1 MISQE
6 TIEEVKNRLVKTYDP
21 ISIYLFG
28 SYAWGHPTEDS
39 DLDLLI
45 VVEHSEEIKYKRPV
59 PGYMALI
66 EVDAPNEIIVYTSEE
81 FKRNSSDITTLA
93 YKIKREGKL
102 LYAKT

>member
-39 DLDLLI
+39 DLDLL
-45 VVEHSEEIKYKRPV
+45 K
-59 PGYMALI
+59 
-66 EVDAPNEIIVYTSEE
+66 
-81 FKRNSSDITTLA
+81 
-93 YKIKREGKL
+93 
-102 LYAKT
+102 